1 MQYFS
6 VQRLTHLVIL
16 LSLIAYILHI
26 GINILQPLAFASLFM
41 LISLPVVH
49 FYEKKLSTIPSIVL
63 SFVSILVPIVLIV
76 IMLSQYLMNVVED
89 LPSISEGIS
98 KGVEQLFSMIS
109 KKVGVTKTEL
119 KTQVG
124 DNAEALMSAPAN
136 MIKSSISFSTGLLA
150 NTFLTLIYTFLLLLY
165 RHSIKQFLMSQ
176 FTDGTKEMGKE
187 LFTEIRNVTQDYL
200 YGMGIVMVI
209 LGTLNSLGLV
219 LIGIEYAFFWGF
231 LAALLA
237 VVPYVGTLAGGM
249 LPFLYAFATT
259 GTLWQPLAV
268 IILFLIVQAIE
279 GNLITPK
286 IVGSSVE
293 LNPLAAILSLVLGNA
308 LWGVGGMILA
318 IPFMAITRVIFT
330 HIEPLRPISLLL
342 SSKLYD
348 KEEVFSEKY
357 DKKRF
362 RLVNLFK
369 MTKRP

>member
-6 VQRLTHLVIL
+6 IQRLTHLTIF
-16 LSLIAYILHI
+16 LSLITYILHI
-26 GINILQPLAFASLFM
+26 GIDILQPLAFAGLFM

-49 FYEKKLSTIPSIVL
+49 FYEKKLSAIPSIIL
-63 SFVSILVPIVLIV
+63 SFVTIVVPILSIF
-76 IMLSQYLMNVVED
+76 ILLSQYFMNVVED
-89 LPSISEGIS
+89 LPSISESIS
-98 KGVEQLFSMIS
+98 KGVEQLFSIVS
-109 KKVGVTKTEL
+109 KKVGVSKTEL

-124 DNAEALMSAPAN
+124 DNAEALISGPAD
-136 MIKSSISFSTGLLA
+136 MIKSSISFSTSLFA
-150 NTFLTLIYTFLLLLY
+150 NTFLTFIYTFLLLLY

-176 FTDGTKEMGKE
+176 FTEGTKEMGRK
-187 LFTEIRNVTQDYL
+187 LFSEIRNVTQDYL
-200 YGMGIVMVI
+200 YGMGIVMAI

-237 VVPYVGTLAGGM
+237 VIPYVGTLVGGM
-249 LPFLYAFATT
+249 LPFLYALAST
-259 GTLWQPLAV
+259 GTMWQPLAV
-268 IILFLIVQAIE
+268 IFLFMLVQTIE

-293 LNPLAAILSLVLGNA
+293 LNPLAAILSLVFGNA

-369 MTKRP
+369 ITRK